1 MRKRSKYRPRQVFSD
16 PVAWVINGFKPMS
29 ESGEAVSLKI
39 KNHLALSDITQGQG
53 DKNKVDV
60 LIAAMNM
67 AEALHIVNPALGKE
81 YAPEIKAAQD
91 AIYMMAK
98 RGVAKGRFV
107 FTGPEMQAMN
117 TGMEVHDA
125 QLDACTIGEL
135 EQAIKYVYE
144 AIKHR
149 RARAIV
155 EAAV

>member
-1 MRKRSKYRPRQVFSD
+1 
-16 PVAWVINGFKPMS
+16 MS

-155 EAAV
+155 EVTA

>member
-155 EAAV
+155 EVTA

>member
-1 MRKRSKYRPRQVFSD
+1 MRKRSKYKPRKVFSD

-67 AEALHIVNPALGKE
+67 AEALHIVNPQLGKE
-81 YAPEIKAAQD
+81 YAPEIKSAQD

-135 EQAIKYVYE
+135 EAAIKYVYE

-155 EAAV
+155 EGTA

>member
-1 MRKRSKYRPRQVFSD
+1 MRKRSKYRPRKVFSD

-53 DKNKVDV
+53 DRNKVDI

-67 AEALHIVNPALGKE
+67 AEALHIVNPQLGKE

>member
-1 MRKRSKYRPRQVFSD
+1 MKKRSNYRPRQVLSD
-16 PVAWVINGFKPMS
+16 PVAWVINGFKPVN

-39 KNHLALSDITQGQG
+39 KNHSALNDITKGDG

-67 AEALHIVNPALGKE
+67 AEALYIVNPALGKE

-91 AIYMMAK
+91 AIFHMAK
-98 RGVAKGRFV
+98 RGVEKGSFV

-125 QLDACTIGEL
+125 QLDVCTISEL
-135 EQAIKYVYE
+135 EKAIEYVYE

-149 RARAIV
+149 RARPIV
-155 EAAV
+155 EATA

>member
-1 MRKRSKYRPRQVFSD
+1 MKKRSKYRPRKVFSD

-29 ESGEAVSLKI
+29 ESGEAISLKI
-39 KNHLALSDITQGQG
+39 KNHSALTDVTQGLG
-53 DKNKVDV
+53 DRHKVDI

-91 AIYMMAK
+91 AIYNMAK
-98 RGVAKGRFV
+98 RGVQKGSFV

-125 QLDACTIGEL
+125 QLDVCTIAEL
-135 EQAIKYVYE
+135 ENAIKYVHE

-149 RARAIV
+149 RARPIV
-155 EAAV
+155 EVAA

>member
-1 MRKRSKYRPRQVFSD
+1 MRKRSKYRPKKVFSD
-16 PVAWVINGFKPMS
+16 PVTWVINGFKPMN
-29 ESGEAVSLKI
+29 ESGEAISLKI
-39 KNHLALSDITQGQG
+39 KNHSALTDITHGHG
-53 DKNKVDV
+53 SRESVDV

-81 YAPEIKAAQD
+81 YAPEVKAAQD

-98 RGVAKGRFV
+98 RGVTKGRFV
-107 FTGPEMQAMN
+107 FTGPEMQLMN

-135 EQAIKYVYE
+135 EAAVKYVYE

-149 RARAIV
+149 RARPIV
-155 EAAV
+155 EATV

>member
-1 MRKRSKYRPRQVFSD
+1 MRKRSKYRPRKVFAD

-53 DKNKVDV
+53 NKDKVDV